1 MPYTVKHNCN
11 TNQNNWVYNYSRQK
25 LFPCSQ
31 DYDVDWIQRLLTW
44 GQGLLYHIS
53 KSICAEV
60 NSVSKMIWF
69 SRRNRTMR
77 TIRSAHILLEM
88 LLEYLHKDT
97 NARFFNGKDD
107 NWSEK
112 PSPIFCYLW
121 KISKSDDAENILMDK
136 TLSQFLYLIN
146 NEVNNI

>member
-1 MPYTVKHNCN
+1 
-11 TNQNNWVYNYSRQK
+11 
-25 LFPCSQ
+25 
-31 DYDVDWIQRLLTW
+31 
-44 GQGLLYHIS
+44 
-53 KSICAEV
+53 
-60 NSVSKMIWF
+60 
-69 SRRNRTMR
+69 MR

-88 LLEYLHKDT
+88 LLKYLHKDT
-97 NARFFNGKDD
+97 NVRFFNGKDD

-121 KISKSDDAENILMDK
+121 KISNSYDAENIWMDK